1 MQEWKI
7 AYVNQR
13 EIPVLISD
21 EKEALLAAKAAGRA
35 IVGLW
40 RPGQA
45 MDEIS
50 AAKYVV
56 ENPEDVTEGYLERV
70 ARRHLGLPWHI
81 CETERVLIREMY
93 ADDFDE
99 IWENQIGLG
108 FGTVEELQAYTQNQY
123 QFYGFGFWAL
133 VDKESRELVGVAGL
147 KVPENADNA
156 EMQGSHP
163 KGHDSQIDI
172 LTLTVSDADDSV
184 NRKTETMTEQNLSA
198 QFAHEPEEES
208 EEEKATLELGYHI
221 FPQFRRCGYA
231 KEACQGILKYGAEE
245 LGVSR
250 FMVRIEKEN
259 IVSRHLAE
267 SLGFLAGN

>member
-13 EIPVLISD
+13 EVPVLISD

-50 AAKYVV
+50 AARYVV
-56 ENPEDVTEGYLERV
+56 EDPADVTEDYLERV
-70 ARRHLGLPWHI
+70 ARRHLGFPWHI
-81 CETERVLIREMY
+81 CETKRLLIREMF

-99 IWENQIGLG
+99 VWANQIGLG
-108 FGTVEELQAYTQNQY
+108 FGTAEELQAYTKNQY
-123 QFYGFGFWAL
+123 QFYEFGFWAL
-133 VDKESRELVGVAGL
+133 VDKERRELVGVAGL
-147 KVPENADNA
+147 KVPEEA
-156 EMQGSHP
+156 EEQKYGAN
-163 KGHDSQIDI
+163 DQIDVLI
-172 LTLTVSDADDSV
+172 WENEDAADQNGEQTNVIREKSEMLQNTDSMV
-184 NRKTETMTEQNLSA
+184 
-198 QFAHEPEEES
+198 EEV
-208 EEEKATLELGYHI
+208 TLELGYHI
-221 FPQFRRCGYA
+221 FPQSRKRDYA
-231 KEACQGILKYGAEE
+231 KEACQAILEYGVNE

-250 FMVRIEKEN
+250 FMVRIDKEN

-267 SLGFLAGN
+267 RLGFIAGN